1 MSGPMFLAIASTGRT
16 ATSYIAE
23 ALNLVPGIAAL
34 HEGHLGNDSG
44 PDVLPMV
51 NLDNF
56 QCFKSAERA
65 ADVVAAKR
73 SVEILD
79 AACTKLGVELLVD
92 VAYYNSVLLSAL
104 LDAVPEAH
112 GAIIIRDCE
121 SFVRSATWFTGT
133 DPMPVGWPD
142 PAKQLDA
149 REKFIGLGRLRPFEG
164 DDAAAWAGWGAI
176 ERNIWLWRATNSVLC
191 DAWERHPRR
200 VHHIDFEEFASK
212 PSGVLTVLLAT
223 IGSPLDDA
231 GSGELG
237 RALVEARSRQNERLG
252 GYQVGSSDTWTSN
265 QQRLLAEAQNDI
277 TKRVEKLNG
286 RRPE

>member
-1 MSGPMFLAIASTGRT
+1 M
-16 ATSYIAE
+16 
-23 ALNLVPGIAAL
+23 VPGIAAL
-34 HEGHLGNDSG
+34 HEGHLGNDAG

-65 ADVVAAKR
+65 AAVVAAKR
-73 SVEILD
+73 NSGILD
-79 AACTKLGVELLVD
+79 AACATLGVGLLVD

-104 LDAVPEAH
+104 LDAVPESH
-112 GAIIIRDCE
+112 GAIIIRDCA
-121 SFVRSATWFTGT
+121 SFVRSATWFAGT

-142 PAKQLDA
+142 PAKELDA
-149 REKFIGLGRLRPFEG
+149 RERFIGLGRLRPFEG
-164 DDAAAWAGWGAI
+164 DDAATWADWGAI
-176 ERNIWLWRATNSVLC
+176 ERNIWLWRATNSILC

-200 VHHIDFEEFASK
+200 IHHIDFEEFASN
-212 PSGVLTVLLAT
+212 PSGVLGVLLAT
-223 IGSPLDDA
+223 IGSPLDET

-252 GYQVGSSDTWTSN
+252 GYQVGTPDTWTAN
-265 QQRLLAEAQNDI
+265 QQRLLTEAQHEIDI
-277 TKRVEKLNG
+277 RVEKMNG